1 MAMRPALRNILKV
14 VGDLSKKDTN
24 TNVVDTEVIQHSDGL
39 SSAEVYEYLNEI
51 ESLGLIKMVKSI
63 NDKKEKD
70 VETFR
75 LLNITEKGL
84 EELQSN
90 QYDNQ
95 T

>member
-1 MAMRPALRNILKV
+1 V
-14 VGDLSKKDTN
+14 V
-24 TNVVDTEVIQHSDGL
+24 QHSDGL

>member
-1 MAMRPALRNILKV
+1 MAIRPALRNILKV

-24 TNVVDTEVIQHSDGL
+24 TNVVDTEVVQHSDGL